1 MSTETLMK
9 KVRRALAEHDISMD
23 VEKAITTTS
32 IYAKLDNGALKS
44 LRIGD
49 HAGKRKY
56 HYGYEIGSHI
66 KNYQEFFGTFDG
78 KTYIRLKFP
87 VDQIDALV
95 EAIRLERTNKILKFG
110 QFNYDKI
117 KKEGWK

>member
-1 MSTETLMK
+1 MSTETLLK
-9 KVRRALAEHDISMD
+9 KVKRALADAGIAMD

-49 HAGKRKY
+49 HSGKRKY

-66 KNYQEFFGTFDG
+66 KNYQEFFGEYDG
-78 KTYIRLKFP
+78 KVYIRLKFP
-87 VDQIDALV
+87 ADQIEQLV
-95 EAIRLERTNKILKFG
+95 DAIRLERTNKILKYG
-110 QFNYDKI
+110 EFNYNKI